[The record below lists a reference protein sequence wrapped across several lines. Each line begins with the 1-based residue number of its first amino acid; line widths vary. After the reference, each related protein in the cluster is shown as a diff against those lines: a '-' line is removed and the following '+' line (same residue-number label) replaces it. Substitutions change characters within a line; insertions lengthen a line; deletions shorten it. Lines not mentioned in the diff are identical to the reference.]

1 MIHIYGIKAC
11 STVKK
16 ALSWLDENQ
25 LAYEFHDFK
34 KEPPSSKD
42 VERWQKAFGWEPLV
56 NRRGTT
62 WRKVDKDRQETILDA
77 ASAGSLMLEMPS
89 LIKRP
94 ILENGSQFLLGFNA
108 DEYNSLLK

>member
-1 MIHIYGIKAC
+1 MIHIYGIKNC

-25 LAYEFHDFK
+25 QTYQFHDFK
-34 KEPPSSKD
+34 KEAPSSQD
-42 VERWQKAFGWEPLV
+42 VRRWQKLFGWEPLV

-62 WRKVDKDRQETILDA
+62 WRKVEKGRQESVQDA
-77 ASAGSLMLEMPS
+77 ASAESLMIELPS

-94 ILENGSQFLLGFNA
+94 ILENGSLNLLGFSVE
-108 DEYNSLLK
+108 EYSKLLT

>member
-16 ALSWLDENQ
+16 ALVWLDENQ
-25 LAYEFHDFK
+25 LAYQFHDFK
-34 KEPPSSKD
+34 KDPPSPKD
-42 VERWQKAFGWEPLV
+42 VKRWQQAFGWEPLI

-62 WRKVDKDRQETILDA
+62 WRKIEKSRLEGIQDA
-77 ASAGSLMLEMPS
+77 ISAEVLMLELPS

-94 ILENGSQFLLGFNA
+94 ILESGSVNLLGFDA
-108 DEYNSLLK
+108 EEYQKLLA